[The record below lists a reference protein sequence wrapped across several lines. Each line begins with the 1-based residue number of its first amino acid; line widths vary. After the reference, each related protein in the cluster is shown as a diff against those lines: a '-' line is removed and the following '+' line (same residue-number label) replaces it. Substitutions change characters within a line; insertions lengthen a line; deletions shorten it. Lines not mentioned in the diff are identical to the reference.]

1 MNDSS
6 EQLEP
11 SLVCRETLPVVAFCK
26 IESGVMIALL
36 GQTRR
41 VMK

>member
-11 SLVCRETLPVVAFCK
+11 LLVCREALPVVAFCK

-36 GQTRR
+36 GQTRK